1 MTRKGLILSLYKDY
15 PYLSEYYRMKESS
28 KGLDS
33 NRQEKSVNQNLSV
46 MKQYRTV
53 FLIIIASLCFTPLL
67 AQKKGE
73 TKLFKNTI
81 AKGDT
86 TSFNKFL
93 AKYPNSVYAPT
104 IQAKK
109 DSLIKSYNTTIY
121 SKEEAGRI
129 FSENVAAAANGIY
142 GVDYV
147 VLSARKDNKEY
158 IVGAIAPSKEDP
170 YTIKIVRIDETAPG
184 QWQESFSNNA
194 SRYMQDEML
203 KLFSMAS
210 ADDLFCGKTNVEEVI
225 VDGEKYLFFQH
236 LNYTEGT
243 APRTGWQNNGI
254 ELVSN
259 LVSMTDG
266 TLFSSIYAGERNGN
280 EIEGS
285 CADMAQ
291 GGIMATPQIN
301 WLMRSFG
308 KSPQLKPFNKEKELT
323 RKAIQWWYDNNPQGA
338 SKLNFGVLEESHPI
352 VIRFLEDKYIESS
365 KSNKAAF
372 FDIMG
377 TTVICNYNKGTKQYL
392 LLHCEKQ
399 PANTK
404 TEKSLNTLYFEKENT
419 IVLYYYKGRQAI
431 KERIDLNAK
440 TKR

>member
-1 MTRKGLILSLYKDY
+1 
-15 PYLSEYYRMKESS
+15 MK
-28 KGLDS
+28 
-33 NRQEKSVNQNLSV
+33 NF
-46 MKQYRTV
+46 RTV
-53 FLIIIASLCFTPLL
+53 LLLAIFSLLFTPLF

-73 TKLFKNTI
+73 TKLFKTTI

-129 FSENVAAAANGIY
+129 FSENVAAAANKVYGIDF
-142 GVDYV
+142 VA
-147 VLSARKDNKEY
+147 LSARKNNKEY
-158 IVGAIAPSKEDP
+158 IVGVIAPGKDDP
-170 YTIKIVRIDETAPG
+170 STLQIVRIDETAPG

-194 SRYMQDEML
+194 SRYMQDDNL

-210 ADDLFCGKTNVEEVI
+210 IDDIFNGKTTPQEVI
-225 VDGEKYLFFQH
+225 IDGEKHICFYH

-243 APRTGWQNNGI
+243 DERSGWPNNTA
-254 ELVSN
+254 ELVAN
-259 LVSMTDG
+259 LVSLGDG

-285 CADMAQ
+285 CADIAQ
-291 GGIMATPQIN
+291 VGIMATPQMN

-308 KSPQLKPFNKEKELT
+308 KSTQLKPFDKEKELT
-323 RKAIQWWYDNNPQGA
+323 KKAIQWWYDNNPQG
-338 SKLNFGVLEESHPI
+338 STRLNFGVLEENHPI
-352 VIRFLEDKYIESS
+352 VKRFLEDKYIESS
-365 KSNKAAF
+365 KSNRATF
-372 FDIMG
+372 FEIMG

-399 PANTK
+399 PSDPQK
-404 TEKSLNTLYFEKENT
+404 EKSLNTLYFEKDNT
-419 IVLYYYKGRQAI
+419 IVLYYYKGKQAI

>member
-1 MTRKGLILSLYKDY
+1 
-15 PYLSEYYRMKESS
+15 MK
-28 KGLDS
+28 
-33 NRQEKSVNQNLSV
+33 NF
-46 MKQYRTV
+46 RTV
-53 FLIIIASLCFTPLL
+53 LLLAIFSLLFTPLF

-73 TKLFKNTI
+73 TKLFKTTI

-129 FSENVAAAANGIY
+129 FSENVAAAANKVYGIDF
-142 GVDYV
+142 VA
-147 VLSARKDNKEY
+147 LSARKNNKEY
-158 IVGAIAPSKEDP
+158 IVGVIAPGKDDP
-170 YTIKIVRIDETAPG
+170 STLQIVRIDETAPG

-194 SRYMQDEML
+194 SRYMQDDNL

-210 ADDLFCGKTNVEEVI
+210 IDDIFNGKTTPQEVI
-225 VDGEKYLFFQH
+225 IDGEKHICFYH

-243 APRTGWQNNGI
+243 DERSGWPNNTA
-254 ELVSN
+254 ELVAN
-259 LVSMTDG
+259 LVSLGDG

-285 CADMAQ
+285 CADIAQ
-291 GGIMATPQIN
+291 VGIMATPQMN

-308 KSPQLKPFNKEKELT
+308 KSTQLKPFDKDKELT
-323 RKAIQWWYDNNPQGA
+323 KKAIQWWYDNNPQG
-338 SKLNFGVLEESHPI
+338 STRLNFGVLEENHPI
-352 VIRFLEDKYIESS
+352 VKRFLEDKYIESS
-365 KSNKAAF
+365 KSNRATF
-372 FDIMG
+372 FEIMG

-399 PANTK
+399 PSDSQK
-404 TEKSLNTLYFEKENT
+404 EKSLNTLYFEKDNT
-419 IVLYYYKGRQAI
+419 IVLYYYKGKQAI

>member
-1 MTRKGLILSLYKDY
+1 
-15 PYLSEYYRMKESS
+15 MK
-28 KGLDS
+28 
-33 NRQEKSVNQNLSV
+33 NF
-46 MKQYRTV
+46 RTV
-53 FLIIIASLCFTPLL
+53 LLLAIFSLLFTPLF

-73 TKLFKNTI
+73 TKLFKTTI

-129 FSENVAAAANGIY
+129 FSENVAAAANKVYGIDF
-142 GVDYV
+142 VA
-147 VLSARKDNKEY
+147 LSARKNNKEY
-158 IVGAIAPSKEDP
+158 IVGVISPSKEDP
-170 YTIKIVRIDETAPG
+170 YTLQIVRIDETAPG

-194 SRYMQDEML
+194 SRYMQDDNL

-210 ADDLFCGKTNVEEVI
+210 IDDIFNGKTTPQEVI
-225 VDGEKYLFFQH
+225 IDGEKHICFYH

-243 APRTGWQNNGI
+243 DERSGWPNNTA
-254 ELVSN
+254 ELVAN
-259 LVSMTDG
+259 LVSLGDG

-285 CADMAQ
+285 CADIAQ
-291 GGIMATPQIN
+291 VGIMATPQMN

-308 KSPQLKPFNKEKELT
+308 KSTQLKPFDKEKELT
-323 RKAIQWWYDNNPQGA
+323 KKAIQWWYDNNPQG
-338 SKLNFGVLEESHPI
+338 STRLNFGVLEENHPI
-352 VIRFLEDKYIESS
+352 VKRFLEDKYIESS
-365 KSNKAAF
+365 KSNRATF
-372 FDIMG
+372 FEIMG

-399 PANTK
+399 PSDPQK
-404 TEKSLNTLYFEKENT
+404 EKSLNTLYFEKDNT
-419 IVLYYYKGRQAI
+419 IVLYYYKGKQAI

>member
-1 MTRKGLILSLYKDY
+1 
-15 PYLSEYYRMKESS
+15 MK
-28 KGLDS
+28 
-33 NRQEKSVNQNLSV
+33 NF
-46 MKQYRTV
+46 RTV
-53 FLIIIASLCFTPLL
+53 LLLAISSLLFTPVF

-109 DSLIKSYNTTIY
+109 ESLIKSYNTTIY

-129 FSENVAAAANGIY
+129 FSENVAAAANKLY
-142 GVDYV
+142 GVDFV
-147 VLSARKDNKEY
+147 ALSARKNNKEY
-158 IVGAIAPSKEDP
+158 IVGVIAPGKEDP
-170 YTIKIVRIDETAPG
+170 YTLQIVRIDETAPG

-194 SRYMQDEML
+194 SRYMQDDNL

-210 ADDLFCGKTNVEEVI
+210 IDDIFNGKTTPQEVI
-225 VDGEKYLFFQH
+225 IDGEKHICFYH

-243 APRTGWQNNGI
+243 DERSGWPNNTA
-254 ELVSN
+254 ELVAN
-259 LVSMTDG
+259 LVSLGDG

-285 CADMAQ
+285 CADIAQ
-291 GGIMATPQIN
+291 AGIMATPQMN

-308 KSPQLKPFNKEKELT
+308 KSSQLKPFDKEKELT
-323 RKAIQWWYDNNPQGA
+323 KKAIQWWYDNNPQG
-338 SKLNFGVLEESHPI
+338 STRLNFGVLEENHPI
-352 VIRFLEDKYIESS
+352 VKRFLEDKYIESS
-365 KSNKAAF
+365 KSNRATF
-372 FDIMG
+372 FEIMG

-399 PANTK
+399 PSDSQK
-404 TEKSLNTLYFEKENT
+404 EKSLNTLYFEKDNT
-419 IVLYYYKGRQAI
+419 IVLYYYKGKQAI

>member
-1 MTRKGLILSLYKDY
+1 
-15 PYLSEYYRMKESS
+15 MK
-28 KGLDS
+28 
-33 NRQEKSVNQNLSV
+33 NF
-46 MKQYRTV
+46 RTV
-53 FLIIIASLCFTPLL
+53 LLLAIFSLLFTPLF

-73 TKLFKNTI
+73 TKLFKTTI

-129 FSENVAAAANGIY
+129 FSENVAAAANKVYGIDF
-142 GVDYV
+142 VA
-147 VLSARKDNKEY
+147 LSARKNNKEY
-158 IVGAIAPSKEDP
+158 IVGVIAPGKDDP
-170 YTIKIVRIDETAPG
+170 STLQIVRIDETAPG

-194 SRYMQDEML
+194 SRYMQDDNL

-210 ADDLFCGKTNVEEVI
+210 IDDIFNGKTTPQEVI
-225 VDGEKYLFFQH
+225 IDGEKHICFYH

-243 APRTGWQNNGI
+243 DERSGWPNNTA
-254 ELVSN
+254 ELVAN
-259 LVSMTDG
+259 LVSLGDG

-285 CADMAQ
+285 CADIAQ
-291 GGIMATPQIN
+291 VGIMATPQMN

-308 KSPQLKPFNKEKELT
+308 KSTQLKPFDKEKELT
-323 RKAIQWWYDNNPQGA
+323 KKAIQWWYDNNPQG
-338 SKLNFGVLEESHPI
+338 STRLNFGVLEENHPI
-352 VIRFLEDKYIESS
+352 VKRFLEDKYIESS
-365 KSNKAAF
+365 KSNRATF
-372 FDIMG
+372 FEIMG

-399 PANTK
+399 PSDSQK
-404 TEKSLNTLYFEKENT
+404 EKSLNTLYFEKDNT
-419 IVLYYYKGRQAI
+419 IVLYYYKGKQAI

>member
-1 MTRKGLILSLYKDY
+1 
-15 PYLSEYYRMKESS
+15 MK
-28 KGLDS
+28 
-33 NRQEKSVNQNLSV
+33 NF
-46 MKQYRTV
+46 RTV
-53 FLIIIASLCFTPLL
+53 LLFAISTLLFTPVF

-129 FSENVAAAANGIY
+129 FSENVAAAANKLY
-142 GVDYV
+142 GVDFV
-147 VLSARKDNKEY
+147 ALSARKNNKEY
-158 IVGAIAPSKEDP
+158 IVGVISPSKEDP
-170 YTIKIVRIDETAPG
+170 YTLQIVRIDETAPG

-194 SRYMQDEML
+194 SRYMQDDNL

-210 ADDLFCGKTNVEEVI
+210 IDDIFNGKTTPQEVI
-225 VDGEKYLFFQH
+225 IDGEKHICFYH

-243 APRTGWQNNGI
+243 DERSGWPNNTA
-254 ELVSN
+254 ELVAN
-259 LVSMTDG
+259 LVSLGDG

-285 CADMAQ
+285 CADIAQ
-291 GGIMATPQIN
+291 VGIMATPQMN

-308 KSPQLKPFNKEKELT
+308 KSTQLKPFDKEKELT
-323 RKAIQWWYDNNPQGA
+323 KKAIQWWYDNNPQG
-338 SKLNFGVLEESHPI
+338 STRLNFGVLEENHPI
-352 VIRFLEDKYIESS
+352 VKRFLEDKYIESS
-365 KSNKAAF
+365 KSNRATF
-372 FDIMG
+372 FEIMG

-399 PANTK
+399 PSDSQK
-404 TEKSLNTLYFEKENT
+404 EKSLNTLYFEKDNT
-419 IVLYYYKGRQAI
+419 IVLYYYKGKQAI

>member
-1 MTRKGLILSLYKDY
+1 
-15 PYLSEYYRMKESS
+15 MK
-28 KGLDS
+28 
-33 NRQEKSVNQNLSV
+33 NF
-46 MKQYRTV
+46 RTV
-53 FLIIIASLCFTPLL
+53 LLLAISSLLFTPLF

-73 TKLFKNTI
+73 TKLFKTTI

-129 FSENVAAAANGIY
+129 FSENVAAAANKVYGIDF
-142 GVDYV
+142 VA
-147 VLSARKDNKEY
+147 LSARKNNKEY
-158 IVGAIAPSKEDP
+158 IVGVIAPGKDDP
-170 YTIKIVRIDETAPG
+170 YTLQIVRIDETAPG

-194 SRYMQDEML
+194 SRYMQDDNL

-210 ADDLFCGKTNVEEVI
+210 IDDIFNGKTTPQEVI
-225 VDGEKYLFFQH
+225 IDGEKHICFYH

-243 APRTGWQNNGI
+243 DERSGWPNNTA
-254 ELVSN
+254 ELVAN
-259 LVSMTDG
+259 LVSLGDG

-285 CADMAQ
+285 CADIAQ
-291 GGIMATPQIN
+291 VGIMATPQMN

-308 KSPQLKPFNKEKELT
+308 KSTQLKPFDKEKELT
-323 RKAIQWWYDNNPQGA
+323 KKAIQWWYDNNPQG
-338 SKLNFGVLEESHPI
+338 STRLNFGVLEENHPI
-352 VIRFLEDKYIESS
+352 VKRFLEDKYIESS
-365 KSNKAAF
+365 KSNRATF
-372 FDIMG
+372 FEIMG

-399 PANTK
+399 PSDSQK
-404 TEKSLNTLYFEKENT
+404 EKSLNTLYFEKDNT
-419 IVLYYYKGRQAI
+419 IVLYYYKGKQAI

>member
-1 MTRKGLILSLYKDY
+1 
-15 PYLSEYYRMKESS
+15 MK
-28 KGLDS
+28 
-33 NRQEKSVNQNLSV
+33 NF
-46 MKQYRTV
+46 RTV
-53 FLIIIASLCFTPLL
+53 LLFAISTLLFTPVF

-129 FSENVAAAANGIY
+129 FSENVAAAANKLY
-142 GVDYV
+142 GVDFV
-147 VLSARKDNKEY
+147 ALSARKNNKEY
-158 IVGAIAPSKEDP
+158 IVGVISPSKEDP
-170 YTIKIVRIDETAPG
+170 YTLQIVRIDETAPG

-194 SRYMQDEML
+194 SRYMQDDNL

-210 ADDLFCGKTNVEEVI
+210 IDDIFNGKTTPQEVI
-225 VDGEKYLFFQH
+225 IDGEKHICFYH

-243 APRTGWQNNGI
+243 DERSGWPNNTA
-254 ELVSN
+254 ELVAN
-259 LVSMTDG
+259 LVSLGDG

-285 CADMAQ
+285 CADIAQ
-291 GGIMATPQIN
+291 VGIMATPQMN

-308 KSPQLKPFNKEKELT
+308 KSTQLKPFDKEKELT
-323 RKAIQWWYDNNPQGA
+323 KKAIQWWYDNNPQG
-338 SKLNFGVLEESHPI
+338 STRLNFGVLEENHPI
-352 VIRFLEDKYIESS
+352 VKRFLEDKYIESS
-365 KSNKAAF
+365 KSNRATF
-372 FDIMG
+372 FEIMG

-392 LLHCEKQ
+392 LLYCEKQ
-399 PANTK
+399 PSDSQK
-404 TEKSLNTLYFEKENT
+404 EKSLNTLYFEKDNT
-419 IVLYYYKGRQAI
+419 IVLYYYKGKQAI

>member
-1 MTRKGLILSLYKDY
+1 
-15 PYLSEYYRMKESS
+15 MK
-28 KGLDS
+28 
-33 NRQEKSVNQNLSV
+33 NF
-46 MKQYRTV
+46 RTV
-53 FLIIIASLCFTPLL
+53 LLLAISTLLFTPVF

-129 FSENVAAAANGIY
+129 FSENVAAAANKLY
-142 GVDYV
+142 GVDFV
-147 VLSARKDNKEY
+147 ALSARKNNKEY
-158 IVGAIAPSKEDP
+158 IVGVISPSKEDP
-170 YTIKIVRIDETAPG
+170 YTLHIVRIDETAPG
-184 QWQESFSNNA
+184 EWQESFSNNA
-194 SRYMQDEML
+194 SRYMQDDNL

-210 ADDLFCGKTNVEEVI
+210 IDDIFNGKTTPQEVI
-225 VDGEKYLFFQH
+225 IDGEKHICFYH

-243 APRTGWQNNGI
+243 DERSGWPNNTA
-254 ELVSN
+254 ELVAN
-259 LVSMTDG
+259 LVSLGDG

-285 CADMAQ
+285 CADIAQ
-291 GGIMATPQIN
+291 VGIMATPQMN

-308 KSPQLKPFNKEKELT
+308 KSTQLKPFDKEKELT
-323 RKAIQWWYDNNPQGA
+323 KKAIQWWYDNNPQG
-338 SKLNFGVLEESHPI
+338 STRLNFGVLEENHPI
-352 VIRFLEDKYIESS
+352 VKRFLEDKYIESS
-365 KSNKAAF
+365 KSNRATF
-372 FDIMG
+372 FEIMG

-399 PANTK
+399 PSDSQK
-404 TEKSLNTLYFEKENT
+404 EKSLNTLYFEKDNT
-419 IVLYYYKGRQAI
+419 IVLYYYKGKQAI

>member
-1 MTRKGLILSLYKDY
+1 
-15 PYLSEYYRMKESS
+15 MK
-28 KGLDS
+28 
-33 NRQEKSVNQNLSV
+33 NF
-46 MKQYRTV
+46 RTV
-53 FLIIIASLCFTPLL
+53 LLFAISTLLFTPVF

-129 FSENVAAAANGIY
+129 FSENVAAAANKLY
-142 GVDYV
+142 GVDFV
-147 VLSARKDNKEY
+147 ALSARKNNKEY
-158 IVGAIAPSKEDP
+158 IVGVISPSKEDP
-170 YTIKIVRIDETAPG
+170 YTLQIVRIDETAPG
-184 QWQESFSNNA
+184 QWLESFSNNA
-194 SRYMQDEML
+194 SRYMQDDNL

-210 ADDLFCGKTNVEEVI
+210 IDDIFNGKTTPQEVI
-225 VDGEKYLFFQH
+225 IDGEKHICFYH

-243 APRTGWQNNGI
+243 DERSGWPNNTA
-254 ELVSN
+254 ELVAN
-259 LVSMTDG
+259 LVSLGDG

-285 CADMAQ
+285 CADIAQ
-291 GGIMATPQIN
+291 VGIMATPQMN

-308 KSPQLKPFNKEKELT
+308 KSTQLKPFDKEKELT
-323 RKAIQWWYDNNPQGA
+323 KKAIQWWYDNNPQG
-338 SKLNFGVLEESHPI
+338 STRLNFGVLEENHPI
-352 VIRFLEDKYIESS
+352 VKRFLEDKYIESS
-365 KSNKAAF
+365 KSNRATF
-372 FDIMG
+372 FEIMG

-399 PANTK
+399 PSDSQK
-404 TEKSLNTLYFEKENT
+404 EKSLNTLYFEKDNT
-419 IVLYYYKGRQAI
+419 IVLYYYKGKQAI

>member
-1 MTRKGLILSLYKDY
+1 
-15 PYLSEYYRMKESS
+15 MK
-28 KGLDS
+28 
-33 NRQEKSVNQNLSV
+33 NF
-46 MKQYRTV
+46 RTV
-53 FLIIIASLCFTPLL
+53 LLLAISTLLFTPLF

-73 TKLFKNTI
+73 TKLLKNTI

-129 FSENVAAAANGIY
+129 FSENVAAAANKLY
-142 GVDYV
+142 GVDFV
-147 VLSARKDNKEY
+147 ALSARKNNKEY
-158 IVGAIAPSKEDP
+158 IVGVITPSKEDP
-170 YTIKIVRIDETAPG
+170 YTLQIVRIDETAPG
-184 QWQESFSNNA
+184 QWQEGFSNNA
-194 SRYMQDEML
+194 SRYMQDDNL

-210 ADDLFCGKTNVEEVI
+210 IDDIFNGKTTPQEVI
-225 VDGEKYLFFQH
+225 IDGEKHICFYH

-243 APRTGWQNNGI
+243 DERSGWPNNTA
-254 ELVSN
+254 ELVAN
-259 LVSMTDG
+259 LVSLGDG

-285 CADMAQ
+285 CADIAQ
-291 GGIMATPQIN
+291 VGIMATPQMN

-308 KSPQLKPFNKEKELT
+308 KSTQLKPFDKEKELT
-323 RKAIQWWYDNNPQGA
+323 KRAIQWWYDNNPQG
-338 SKLNFGVLEESHPI
+338 STRLNFGVLEENHPI
-352 VIRFLEDKYIESS
+352 VKRFLEDKYIESS
-365 KSNKAAF
+365 KSNRATF
-372 FDIMG
+372 FEIMG

-399 PANTK
+399 PSDSQK
-404 TEKSLNTLYFEKENT
+404 EKSLNTLYFEKDNT
-419 IVLYYYKGRQAI
+419 IVLYYYKGKQAI

>member
-1 MTRKGLILSLYKDY
+1 
-15 PYLSEYYRMKESS
+15 MK
-28 KGLDS
+28 
-33 NRQEKSVNQNLSV
+33 NF
-46 MKQYRTV
+46 RTV
-53 FLIIIASLCFTPLL
+53 LLLAIFSLLFTPLF

-73 TKLFKNTI
+73 TKLFKTTI

-109 DSLIKSYNTTIY
+109 DSMIKSYNTTIY

-129 FSENVAAAANGIY
+129 FSENVAAAANKVYGIDF
-142 GVDYV
+142 VA
-147 VLSARKDNKEY
+147 LSARKNNKEY
-158 IVGAIAPSKEDP
+158 IVGVIAPGKDDP
-170 YTIKIVRIDETAPG
+170 STLQIVRIDETAPG

-194 SRYMQDEML
+194 SRYMQDDNL

-210 ADDLFCGKTNVEEVI
+210 IDDIFNGKTTPQEVI
-225 VDGEKYLFFQH
+225 IDGEKHICFYH

-243 APRTGWQNNGI
+243 DERSGWPNNTA
-254 ELVSN
+254 ELVAN
-259 LVSMTDG
+259 LVSLGDG

-285 CADMAQ
+285 CADIAQ
-291 GGIMATPQIN
+291 VGIMATPQMN

-308 KSPQLKPFNKEKELT
+308 KSTQLKPFDKDKELT
-323 RKAIQWWYDNNPQGA
+323 KKAIQWWYDNNPQG
-338 SKLNFGVLEESHPI
+338 STRLNFGVLEENHPI
-352 VIRFLEDKYIESS
+352 VKRFLEDKYIESS
-365 KSNKAAF
+365 KSNRATF
-372 FDIMG
+372 FEIMG

-399 PANTK
+399 PSDPQK
-404 TEKSLNTLYFEKENT
+404 EKSLNTLYFEKDNT
-419 IVLYYYKGRQAI
+419 IVLYYYKGKQAI

>member
-1 MTRKGLILSLYKDY
+1 
-15 PYLSEYYRMKESS
+15 MK
-28 KGLDS
+28 
-33 NRQEKSVNQNLSV
+33 NF
-46 MKQYRTV
+46 RTV
-53 FLIIIASLCFTPLL
+53 LLLAIFSLLFTPLF

-73 TKLFKNTI
+73 TKLFKTTI

-129 FSENVAAAANGIY
+129 FSENVAAAANKVYGIDF
-142 GVDYV
+142 VA
-147 VLSARKDNKEY
+147 LSARKNNKEY
-158 IVGAIAPSKEDP
+158 IVGVIAPGKDDP
-170 YTIKIVRIDETAPG
+170 STLQIVRIDETAPG

-194 SRYMQDEML
+194 SRYMQDDNL

-210 ADDLFCGKTNVEEVI
+210 IDDIFNGKTTPQEVI
-225 VDGEKYLFFQH
+225 IDGEKHICFYH

-243 APRTGWQNNGI
+243 DERSGWPNNTA
-254 ELVSN
+254 ELVAN
-259 LVSMTDG
+259 LVSLGDG

-285 CADMAQ
+285 CADIAQ
-291 GGIMATPQIN
+291 VGIMATPQMN

-308 KSPQLKPFNKEKELT
+308 KSTQLKPFDKEKELT
-323 RKAIQWWYDNNPQGA
+323 KKAIQWWYDNTPQG
-338 SKLNFGVLEESHPI
+338 STRLNFGVLEENHPI
-352 VIRFLEDKYIESS
+352 VKRFLEDKYIESS
-365 KSNKAAF
+365 KSNRATF
-372 FDIMG
+372 FEIMG

-399 PANTK
+399 PSDPQK
-404 TEKSLNTLYFEKENT
+404 EKSLNTLYFEKDNT
-419 IVLYYYKGRQAI
+419 IVLYYYKGKQAI

>member
-1 MTRKGLILSLYKDY
+1 
-15 PYLSEYYRMKESS
+15 MK
-28 KGLDS
+28 
-33 NRQEKSVNQNLSV
+33 NF
-46 MKQYRTV
+46 RTV
-53 FLIIIASLCFTPLL
+53 LLLAIFSLLFTPLF

-73 TKLFKNTI
+73 TKLFKTTI

-129 FSENVAAAANGIY
+129 FSENVAAAANKVYGIDF
-142 GVDYV
+142 VA
-147 VLSARKDNKEY
+147 LSARKNNKEY
-158 IVGAIAPSKEDP
+158 IVGVIAPGKDDP
-170 YTIKIVRIDETAPG
+170 STLQIVRIDETAPG

-194 SRYMQDEML
+194 SRYMQDDNL

-210 ADDLFCGKTNVEEVI
+210 IDDIFNGKTTPQEVI
-225 VDGEKYLFFQH
+225 IDGEKHICFYH

-243 APRTGWQNNGI
+243 DERSGWPNNTA
-254 ELVSN
+254 ELVAN
-259 LVSMTDG
+259 LVSLGDG

-285 CADMAQ
+285 CADIAQ
-291 GGIMATPQIN
+291 VGIMATPQMN

-308 KSPQLKPFNKEKELT
+308 KSTQLKPFDKEKELT
-323 RKAIQWWYDNNPQGA
+323 KKAIQWWYDNNPQG
-338 SKLNFGVLEESHPI
+338 STRLNFGVLEENHPI
-352 VIRFLEDKYIESS
+352 VKRFLEDKYIESS
-365 KSNKAAF
+365 KSNRATF
-372 FDIMG
+372 FEIMG

-399 PANTK
+399 PSDSQK
-404 TEKSLNTLYFEKENT
+404 EKNLNTLYFEKDNT
-419 IVLYYYKGRQAI
+419 IVLYYYKGQQAI

>member
-1 MTRKGLILSLYKDY
+1 
-15 PYLSEYYRMKESS
+15 MK
-28 KGLDS
+28 
-33 NRQEKSVNQNLSV
+33 NF
-46 MKQYRTV
+46 RTV
-53 FLIIIASLCFTPLL
+53 LLLAIFSLLFTPLF

-73 TKLFKNTI
+73 TKLFKTTI

-129 FSENVAAAANGIY
+129 FSENVAAAANKVY
-142 GVDYV
+142 GVDFV
-147 VLSARKDNKEY
+147 ALSARKNNKEY
-158 IVGAIAPSKEDP
+158 IVGVISPSKEDP
-170 YTIKIVRIDETAPG
+170 YTLQIVRIDETAPG

-194 SRYMQDEML
+194 SRYMQDDNL

-210 ADDLFCGKTNVEEVI
+210 IDDIFNGKTTPQEVI
-225 VDGEKYLFFQH
+225 IDGEKHICFYH

-243 APRTGWQNNGI
+243 DERSGWPNNTA
-254 ELVSN
+254 ELVAN
-259 LVSMTDG
+259 LVSLGDG

-285 CADMAQ
+285 CADIAQ
-291 GGIMATPQIN
+291 VGIMATPQMN

-308 KSPQLKPFNKEKELT
+308 KSTQLKPFDKDKELT
-323 RKAIQWWYDNNPQGA
+323 KKAIQWWYDNNPQG
-338 SKLNFGVLEESHPI
+338 STRLNFGVLEENHPI
-352 VIRFLEDKYIESS
+352 VKRFLEDKYIESS
-365 KSNKAAF
+365 KSNRATF
-372 FDIMG
+372 FEIMG

-399 PANTK
+399 PSDSQK
-404 TEKSLNTLYFEKENT
+404 EKSLNTLYFEKDNT
-419 IVLYYYKGRQAI
+419 IVLYYYKGKQAI

>member
-1 MTRKGLILSLYKDY
+1 
-15 PYLSEYYRMKESS
+15 MK
-28 KGLDS
+28 
-33 NRQEKSVNQNLSV
+33 
-46 MKQYRTV
+46 YFRTV
-53 FLIIIASLCFTPLL
+53 LLLAIFSLLFTPLF

-73 TKLFKNTI
+73 TKLFKTTI

-129 FSENVAAAANGIY
+129 FSENVAAAANKVYGIDF
-142 GVDYV
+142 VA
-147 VLSARKDNKEY
+147 LSARKNNKEY
-158 IVGAIAPSKEDP
+158 IVGVIAPGKDDP
-170 YTIKIVRIDETAPG
+170 STLQIVRIDETAPG

-194 SRYMQDEML
+194 SRYMQDDNL

-210 ADDLFCGKTNVEEVI
+210 IDDIFNGKTTPQEVI
-225 VDGEKYLFFQH
+225 IDGEKHICFYH

-243 APRTGWQNNGI
+243 DERSGWPNNTA
-254 ELVSN
+254 ELVAN
-259 LVSMTDG
+259 LVSLGDG

-285 CADMAQ
+285 CADIAQ
-291 GGIMATPQIN
+291 VGIMATPQMN

-308 KSPQLKPFNKEKELT
+308 KSTQLKPFDKEKELT
-323 RKAIQWWYDNNPQGA
+323 KKAIQWWYDNNPQG
-338 SKLNFGVLEESHPI
+338 STRLNFGVLEENHPI
-352 VIRFLEDKYIESS
+352 VKRFLEDKYIESS
-365 KSNKAAF
+365 KSNRATF
-372 FDIMG
+372 FEIMG

-399 PANTK
+399 PSDPQK
-404 TEKSLNTLYFEKENT
+404 EKSLNTLYFEKDNT
-419 IVLYYYKGRQAI
+419 IVLYYYKGKQAI